1 MNKDYASML
10 DFHGKVV
17 VVTGAGH
24 GMGTGIA
31 RCFGKAGA
39 TVAVTCHG
47 SRDGAEAVC
56 QEIREMGSPAEV
68 FVMDQSSPDDCQ
80 RAIDRKSVV

>member
-1 MNKDYASML
+1 MNKDYANML

-31 RCFGKAGA
+31 RASGKPEL
-39 TVAVTCHG
+39 
-47 SRDGAEAVC
+47 R
-56 QEIREMGSPAEV
+56 
-68 FVMDQSSPDDCQ
+68 
-80 RAIDRKSVV
+80 